1 LNLFPSPFKSE
12 KSFFSQKLVLYSKRL
27 LEEYQSWSND
37 LFDKTSKE
45 PEITRLENN
54 KVYLSK
60 PKVASDS
67 FLSKF
72 KDANLRNMISK
83 SWSRVKMLNVN
94 NEQRDTI
101 KIFYC
106 DFGFESIISREEI
119 CIRAFPIISRIV
131 PRFSYECTLNNGDLV
146 KKLATIRSQNDFV
159 DFNYLNDNLD
169 YGFLSQIPLN
179 IDFTE
184 SLEYLQDI
192 SRESSYLVTIY
203 DKVTNQNII
212 DKIITNSL
220 LDLKNHIF
228 PCIVSHI
235 NSINDFYVQK
245 DDPLSQEA
253 LNNLQIEIQ
262 NKVATNGLKKME
274 YDTVNINKLCV
285 SIYHEDNQYYRA
297 KIHSIFNSERKVKLK
312 KQLLSLFDFI

>member
-1 LNLFPSPFKSE
+1 
-12 KSFFSQKLVLYSKRL
+12 
-27 LEEYQSWSND
+27 
-37 LFDKTSKE
+37 
-45 PEITRLENN
+45 
-54 KVYLSK
+54 
-60 PKVASDS
+60 
-67 FLSKF
+67 
-72 KDANLRNMISK
+72 
-83 SWSRVKMLNVN
+83 MLTEN

-119 CIRAFPIISRIV
+119 CIRAFPIISRII
-131 PRFSYECTLNNGDLV
+131 PRFSYECTLNNDDLV

-184 SLEYLQDI
+184 SLENIQDM

-235 NSINDFYVQK
+235 NSIKDFYVQK

-262 NKVATNGLKKME
+262 NKVATNSLKKME
-274 YDTVNINKLCV
+274 YDAVNINKLCV
-285 SIYHEDNQYYRA
+285 SIYHEDSQYYRA

-312 KQLLSLFDFI
+312 K